1 MSQVAMPLDELRD
14 VVGEVDTLAALAP
27 EPYDHEDR
35 KGADRLIVERT
46 ACLLG
51 TIARSAATAGSKSDD
66 LVQLALR

>member
-1 MSQVAMPLDELRD
+1 MLLDELRD
-14 VVGEVDTLAALAP
+14 VVGEVDTPAALVP

-51 TIARSAATAGSKSDD
+51 TIARSAATAGSKPD
-66 LVQLALR
+66 LVQLAPR